1 MSGEGA
7 VALLRALKKVVEAPE
22 QQRDEEQSRAAWPWR
37 SRIKISAQSPKVK
50 EKFMLP
56 VLYQ

>member
-7 VALLRALKKVVEAPE
+7 AVLMRVLKIVVEAPE
-22 QQRDEEQSRAAWPWR
+22 EQRDEEQSRAAWPWR